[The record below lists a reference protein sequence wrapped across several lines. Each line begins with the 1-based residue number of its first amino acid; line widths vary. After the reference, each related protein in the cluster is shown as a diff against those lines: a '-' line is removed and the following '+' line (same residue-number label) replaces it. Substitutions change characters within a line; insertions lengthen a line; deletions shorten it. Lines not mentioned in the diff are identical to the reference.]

1 MLFEY
6 KRAAGERQD
15 NASKEDYILTD
26 GRTKAEADAKLR
38 EMIKRRGG
46 LVKDWVLDWSA

>member
-6 KRAAGERQD
+6 KRT
-15 NASKEDYILTD
+15 ASKEELIMTD

-38 EMIKRRGG
+38 EIIKRRGG
-46 LVKDWVLDWSA
+46 LVKDWVLAWSA

>member
-6 KRAAGERQD
+6 KRAAAGRGTSV
-15 NASKEDYILTD
+15 SKEDSILTD

-38 EMIKRRGG
+38 EIIKRRGE

>member
-6 KRAAGERQD
+6 KRAAAGGQS
-15 NASKEDYILTD
+15 NVSKEDSILTD

-46 LVKDWVLDWSA
+46 MVKDWVLAWSA